1 MADRDVTIAVKANT
15 ADYDSK
21 LLRATAATKKFAA
34 EGRTAGQSL
43 DQIGR
48 TAGRVGLIAA
58 AGLGVMVVA
67 AARFDKSMSAVRAAT
82 HETAENMDLLRE
94 AAIQAGADTA
104 FSATEAAEGIEELAK
119 AGVATAD
126 ILGGGLSGALDL
138 AAAGGMAVAD
148 AAEATATALQQFK
161 LEGSQ
166 ASHVADLLAAG
177 AGKAQGSVSDMA
189 LALDYAGVPASNLG
203 VSIEET
209 AGAIALFSSNGIIGE
224 KAGTSLRGMLS
235 SLASP
240 SKEAAKVM
248 EDLGIHLF
256 DTQGKFIGLAGTA
269 DQLQSKMAGLTD
281 EERNNALG
289 RLFSNAQLS
298 AANILYREGGDAVE
312 SWTASVNDQG
322 YAAET
327 AALKMDNLAGDIE
340 KFKGSLETALI
351 TAGEGGQGPLRKLVQ
366 GATGAVNAFT
376 NMPGPIR
383 DTATAML
390 GITAITGGGLWFGSK
405 VIRSVADTSEALK
418 KLEISAGKTRIA
430 AASVGKGIE
439 VAALL
444 TSISLINDAFH
455 NLYDN
460 VNDLDLNR
468 NLEALARGETVKNLE
483 GIGKHL
489 ATIDSTSANVFDHLS
504 DVFTLGIDENALE
517 NSLSNVDKIDQTL
530 AQMVES
536 GNAEMAADAMR
547 EIILQAA
554 ASGVSIDDV
563 TKAFDDYQVA
573 LRNAAAA
580 TALQDEGTRDALRSL
595 PVLGG
600 VLDDVAGS
608 QDKVT
613 SSTKRV
619 YQGHK
624 LTEEQVKSLTAAY
637 HDEVDAARG
646 VAQQFVNLGDSLD
659 DTKVSLKG
667 WLRDL
672 EEQAR
677 ALRNFRLNAQEA
689 ADKGL
694 RQGLIDALEEAGP
707 AGALRMKQLANA
719 TESEIARANHAWQL
733 GRGEIK
739 RYIDA
744 TTEFPTELKTKLTVE
759 EQQALTDLK
768 KVSVALAGLNDKTIY
783 VTTILRTLHQESRA
797 GDQGA
802 GGSGGGHGTGGGY
815 TPRMLSGGGTSFPTT
830 TLPTIDLTNVDIR
843 GLRQALFDFAVAA
856 SDGANGVRSAVE
868 DLRSSLLE
876 AGGVWTGNLEL
887 QSQKLIATAEA
898 YDDAKASLADLTSQ
912 QRELVAAVRSAFT
925 HDLFGNGLQGFFL
938 QAEADTNDAAT
949 FQKVLQE
956 LKAMGLDG
964 PAFERLAASG
974 DLATAQELLASGLID
989 EFEKAIVGREAQLSS
1004 LGAVVGQEL
1013 GMAIREQTATL
1024 YTLDRS
1030 LESQEAAL
1038 VKLTAAVEGVK
1049 ADIKDGAYTGT
1060 YRGAKDA
1067 LDGRDARTAAGRR

>member
-1 MADRDVTIAVKANT
+1 MADRDVTVAVKANT

-58 AGLGVMVVA
+58 AGLGVMVIA

-256 DTQGKFIGLAGTA
+256 DNQGKFIGLAGTA

-366 GATGAVNAFT
+366 GATSAVNVFGEL
-376 NMPGPIR
+376 PRPVY
-383 DTATAML
+383 DSATAL
-390 GITAITGGGLWFGSK
+390 LAVTAITGGTLWFGSK
-405 VIRSVADTSEALK
+405 VIRSVADTS
-418 KLEISAGKTRIA
+418 
-430 AASVGKGIE
+430 V
-439 VAALL
+439 
-444 TSISLINDAFH
+444 
-455 NLYDN
+455 
-460 VNDLDLNR
+460 
-468 NLEALARGETVKNLE
+468 
-483 GIGKHL
+483 
-489 ATIDSTSANVFDHLS
+489 
-504 DVFTLGIDENALE
+504 ALE
-517 NSLSNVDKIDQTL
+517 NLGPAGSKARTGLGLVTKGVAGLTIGILAYNAAKDAFDIGIDDDDIRRETELIAARYGPDIQAQIEATTAAIEEQQKIREKGVSLNVFGVVELFSSGDANDANSRINGLTDSLEELRHQQQLQFIEGVRATNGLRGTTTAFFGLTEATEEATDVTGDNTGSIESNTRSLKQN
-530 AQMVES
+530 VE
-536 GNAEMAADAMR
+536 AMR
-547 EIILQAA
+547 ERHDRLLAAFDAETAWGQAVA
-554 ASGVSIDDV
+554 DARDQVKEGTKGINASTEAGQANRGVLSSMASAWNNQSDAVKNSEGRYAQARQTFINLAVELGVSRAKAKELANELLQVPKNTVAKV
-563 TKAFDDYQVA
+563 TVDGKQAHDM
-573 LRNAAAA
+573 L
-580 TALQDEGTRDALRSL
+580 T
-595 PVLGG
+595 VLGNQ
-600 VLDDVAGS
+600 LDA
-608 QDKVT
+608 
-613 SSTKRV
+613 
-619 YQGHK
+619 
-624 LTEEQVKSLTAAY
+624 
-637 HDEVDAARG
+637 
-646 VAQQFVNLGDSLD
+646 F
-659 DTKVSLKG
+659 
-667 WLRDL
+667 
-672 EEQAR
+672 
-677 ALRNFRLNAQEA
+677 
-689 ADKGL
+689 
-694 RQGLIDALEEAGP
+694 
-707 AGALRMKQLANA
+707 
-719 TESEIARANHAWQL
+719 ES
-733 GRGEIK
+733 
-739 RYIDA
+739 
-744 TTEFPTELKTKLTVE
+744 
-759 EQQALTDLK
+759 
-768 KVSVALAGLNDKTIY
+768 KTI
-783 VTTILRTLHQESRA
+783 ILRTIHVQEGLDS
-797 GDQGA
+797 GGHTPPA
-802 GGSGGGHGTGGGY
+802 GGGKTGGNGG
-815 TPRMLSGGGTSFPTT
+815 PRRVGSTSRPGVVPTT
-830 TLPTIDLTNVDIR
+830 TILPTIDLTNVDIR
-843 GLRQALFDFAVAA
+843 SLRQALFDFAVAA

-868 DLRSSLLE
+868 ELRSSLLE

-898 YDDAKASLADLTSQ
+898 YDDARASLADLTQ
-912 QRELVAAVRSAFT
+912 QQKQLVDAVRSAFT

-964 PAFERLAASG
+964 PAFEQLAASG

-989 EFEKAIVGREAQLSS
+989 EFEQAIAGREAQLSS

-1024 YTLDRS
+1024 YTLDRQ
-1030 LESQEAAL
+1030 LEAQETAL
-1038 VKLTAAVEGVK
+1038 RKLTEAVEG
-1049 ADIKDGAYTGT
+1049 IKEPIYNGAYTGT
-1060 YRGAKDA
+1060 YRGTKDA
-1067 LDGRDARTAAGRR
+1067 NEGRDARTAAGRR